1 LFPFVEDI
9 KRKDFV
15 ASVAFGDRQLCGPAL
30 MREFA
35 AACRTMMPLVEFT
48 TRALGLKF

>member
-1 LFPFVEDI
+1 
-9 KRKDFV
+9 
-15 ASVAFGDRQLCGPAL
+15 

-48 TRALGLKF
+48 TALGVKVQAGRSR